1 MKEQTLR
8 LKLPFGQ
15 TLGLALI
22 LFSLLLGAGEVL
34 TRTRVFKSHFIADAR
49 GTRHNQFELQLGR
62 LETIVAIE
70 GSIDC
75 IFLGNSMVWNGFDPE
90 AFAQAYRH
98 RTGQNLRCFNFGV
111 DGMPVIS
118 AGALAQILVHDY
130 RPKLLIYGTDARDYA
145 VTREAEDTTVL
156 LDTPWLRYRL
166 GQFSFEGWLYEHS
179 HLYRYRETLGH
190 IMRFEK
196 RYLVVIG
203 AYALNRDNY
212 GFGGDEK
219 VGSFVSTPP
228 DHHSDMGAVQYY
240 SGLLSDYKMLP
251 ENLVGLEQIVRNTRD
266 GTQVLVIGMP
276 VPETYFYFFGNG
288 EQDYQ
293 SFLAGV
299 RDVTEANAAP
309 FWPTT
314 ALHLIPDDGWVDYS
328 HLNTKGAQIFSTW
341 LGQQLGEAAEQGL
354 IAGLTP

>member
-1 MKEQTLR
+1 MKKRTLH
-8 LKLPFGQ
+8 LKRPFGQ
-15 TLGLALI
+15 TFSLALI
-22 LFSLLLGAGEVL
+22 LFSLLLGAGEAL
-34 TRTRVFKSHFIADAR
+34 TRSRVFKSHFIADGR

-70 GSIDC
+70 GPVQC

-90 AFAQAYRH
+90 AFAQAYR
-98 RTGQNLRCFNFGV
+98 RQTGQSLRCFNFGV
-111 DGMPVIS
+111 DGLPVVS

-166 GQFSFEGWLYEHS
+166 GQFSSEGWLYEHA
-179 HLYRYRETLGH
+179 HLFRYGETLGH
-190 IMRFEK
+190 LMRLEK
-196 RYLVVIG
+196 RYLVVTRVD
-203 AYALNRDNY
+203 ALNRDNY

-228 DHHSDMGAVQYY
+228 NYHSDMGSVQYY

-251 ENLVGLEQIVRNTRD
+251 ENLVGLEQVVHNHSN
-266 GTQVLVIGMP
+266 GTEVLVIGMP

-288 EQDYQ
+288 EHDYQ

-299 RDVTEANAAP
+299 RDVTEANAVP

-314 ALHLIPDDGWVDYS
+314 ALHLIPSDGWVDYS
-328 HLNTKGAQIFSTW
+328 HLNTKGARIFSTW
-341 LGQQLGEAAEQGL
+341 LGQQLGEAAEKGL